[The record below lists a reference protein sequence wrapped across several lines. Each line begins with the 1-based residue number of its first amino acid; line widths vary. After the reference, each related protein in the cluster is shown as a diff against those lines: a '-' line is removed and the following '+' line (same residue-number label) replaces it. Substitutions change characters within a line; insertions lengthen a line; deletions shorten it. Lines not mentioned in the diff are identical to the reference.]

1 MLKKLVLLAA
11 SAALVVSVYACG
23 KQESTSTPAEQTTA
37 PASGQ
42 IAVPQK
48 GQEAVVDVPANIKAA
63 WKGIVIVVNNKTD
76 NTSKEYTV
84 DIGGEKKIPGTD
96 LSVKAV
102 EFLPSFVMQGLNI
115 TSASNE
121 ANNPAAKVVITEG
134 GSEVFKGWLFGKF
147 PETHAFNHPKYS
159 VTLKEGV
166 PAKK

>member
-11 SAALVVSVYACG
+11 SAAMVVSVYACG
-23 KQESTSTPAEQTTA
+23 KQESATAPAEQAA
-37 PASGQ
+37 PAEGQ
-42 IAVPQK
+42 IAVPQQ
-48 GQEAVVDVPANIKAA
+48 GQEAVVDVPADIKSA

-76 NTSKEYTV
+76 NTTKEYTV
-84 DIGGEKKIPGTD
+84 NIGGETKIPNSD

-102 EFLPSFVMQGLNI
+102 DFLPSFVMQGLNI

-121 ANNPAAKVVITEG
+121 PNNPAAKVVITEG

-159 VTLKEGV
+159 ITLKEGV